1 MFCGWMFLYSCL
13 VVWPNSKELLDVDA
27 SEQEDRLRLP
37 ARSRA
42 KNRENGGVVLKS
54 SMHF

>member
-1 MFCGWMFLYSCL
+1 MFLYSCL

-42 KNRENGGVVLKS
+42 KHRENGGVVLKS

>member
-1 MFCGWMFLYSCL
+1 MFLYSCL

-27 SEQEDRLRLP
+27 SEQADRLRLP

-54 SMHF
+54 SMHCNRGFF